1 VKLLK
6 TKSINKVYLA
16 LNKIKKRAKRLTSKK
31 CIYFKANNSTGE
43 FGYTFQEL
51 LIINSIQFE
60 PSLAYK
66 YSLNRVIERAISI
79 IAIIVKLIIYKAK
92 LLY

>member
-1 VKLLK
+1 LLK
-6 TKSINKVYLA
+6 TKSTNEVYLA
-16 LNKIKKRAKRLTSKK
+16 LNKIRKRAKRLTNKK
-31 CIYFKANNSTGE
+31 CIYFKANNSTSE

-60 PSLAYK
+60 LSLMYK
-66 YSLNRVIERAISI
+66 YSLNRVIEQVISI
-79 IAIIVKLIIYKAK
+79 IAVITRLIIYEAK

>member
-1 VKLLK
+1 
-6 TKSINKVYLA
+6 VYLT

-43 FGYTFQEL
+43 FGYTFQES
-51 LIINSIQFE
+51 LIINNVQFE
-60 PSLAYK
+60 LSLAYK
-66 YSLNRVIERAISI
+66 HSLNKVIERAISI
-79 IAIIVKLIIYKAK
+79 IAIIARLIIYEAK

>member
-1 VKLLK
+1 
-6 TKSINKVYLA
+6 VYLA

-31 CIYFKANNSTGE
+31 CVYFKANNSTSE
-43 FGYTFQEL
+43 FEYTFQEL

-60 PSLAYK
+60 PSLTYK
-66 YSLNRVIERAISI
+66 HLLNRVIKRAIKI
-79 IAIIVKLIIYKAK
+79 IAIIIRLIIYKAK